1 MREERDSRHREFM
14 KDYNSIR
21 KPAIPPDK
29 TIKPKTEFK
38 REHKRWQEWL
48 EEEDEDENNDPNM
61 NQPNRS
67 DNDE

>member
-1 MREERDSRHREFM
+1 MKEERDSKHREFM

-21 KPAIPPDK
+21 KPMPPPDK
-29 TIKPKTEFK
+29 TIKPKVEFK

-48 EEEDEDENNDPNM
+48 EDEDNDLNM

-67 DNDE
+67 DNDEA

>member
-1 MREERDSRHREFM
+1 MKEERDSKHREFM
-14 KDYNSIR
+14 KTYDSIR
-21 KPAIPPDK
+21 KPAIPSDK

-48 EEEDEDENNDPNM
+48 EDEDNDFNM

-67 DNDE
+67 DNDV